1 MKPFK
6 ALLLTSLVLGA
17 CEKSNDVTQLHEEA
31 VSVAKW
37 YGPLVD
43 DMAKRRDAIFQQ
55 GRSVPGNLPDVPE
68 IVKLIGEA
76 GEKINEMKAIAG
88 AGSDGKSAMEKQ
100 ADQLQK
106 DAKPEELRKLID
118 ENADKLDEAWTIANA
133 DLTHV
138 EGWLWQYE
146 QAHTHTGP
154 LAVAPPQPTATNV
167 GQPPPAAA
175 SIAAPEGA
183 APAQKAEAPNPGEP
197 PAAPASPDDQAAEKA
212 AGEKADNKAA
222 SKAGAGSA
230 AEPKAATPTAAAP
243 KAEPKAAAPKA
254 GAGSAA
260 APKAA
265 APKAGAGSAAAPK
278 AAAPKAGAGS
288 AAK

>member
-37 YGPLVD
+37 YGPRVD
-43 DMAKRRDAIFQQ
+43 DMMKRREVIFQK
-55 GRSVPGNLPDVPE
+55 GRSVPGNLPDVPQ
-68 IVKLIGEA
+68 IVKMIGEA
-76 GEKINEMKAIAG
+76 GEKLNEMKAIAS
-88 AGSDGKSAMEKQ
+88 AGTDGKSAMEKQ

-106 DAKPEELRKLID
+106 DGKADELRKLID
-118 ENADKLDEAWTIANA
+118 ENQDKLDEDWTIAND

-146 QAHTHTGP
+146 QSHNN
-154 LAVAPPQPTATNV
+154 APPS
-167 GQPPPAAA
+167 PPAPPEATPNTTGQA
-175 SIAAPEGA
+175 PGAAAPEGA
-183 APAQKAEAPNPGEP
+183 
-197 PAAPASPDDQAAEKA
+197 
-212 AGEKADNKAA
+212 
-222 SKAGAGSA
+222 GSA
-230 AEPKAATPTAAAP
+230 AATEEPKAEDTKEPTIEGK
-243 KAEPKAAAPKA
+243 KAEPKAAEPKA
-254 GAGSAA
+254 EKKA
-260 APKAA
+260 APKAE
-265 APKAGAGSAAAPK
+265 APKAAGEKGGNGAPK